1 MRRGNKYIGVFD
13 SGFGGLDVLRGIVKE
28 LPSYNYI
35 YLGDTARLPYG
46 NRPKETVYEFTKQ
59 AVDFLFRQNCELII
73 LACNT
78 ASSDALRKIQ
88 REYLPKKYP
97 HKKVLGVLI
106 PLSEEA
112 VKYTKSLK
120 VGVIATVGT
129 VQSKSFLREL
139 KKLNPRIEVF
149 QEACPLLVPLVEA
162 GKQNSKKTDLAL
174 KKYLKPLLKEN
185 IDTLILGCTHYGI
198 LEKQIQKMIGPK
210 IKIISGSEL
219 VGKKLKDYLSNHKEL
234 EKKLGKGKARVF
246 YSTKL
251 TANFT
256 KLGSKFFGSNIIA
269 RKAVIK

>member
-1 MRRGNKYIGVFD
+1 MKAKNKFIGVFD

-97 HKKVLGVLI
+97 GKKVLGVLI

-120 VGVIATVGT
+120 IGVMATIGT
-129 VQSKSFLREL
+129 VQSKSFVREL
-139 KKLNPRIEVF
+139 GKLDTKIEVF
-149 QEACPLLVPLVEA
+149 QEACPLLVPLVET
-162 GKQNSKKTDLAL
+162 GKQNSKKT
-174 KKYLKPLLKEN
+174 E
-185 IDTLILGCTHYGI
+185 G
-198 LEKQIQKMIGPK
+198 
-210 IKIISGSEL
+210 
-219 VGKKLKDYLSNHKEL
+219 
-234 EKKLGKGKARVF
+234 
-246 YSTKL
+246 
-251 TANFT
+251 
-256 KLGSKFFGSNIIA
+256 
-269 RKAVIK
+269 

>member
-1 MRRGNKYIGVFD
+1 MKKDKYIGVFD

-46 NRPKETVYEFTKQ
+46 NRPKEIVYEFTKQ
-59 AVDFLFRQNCELII
+59 AVDFLFKQNCELII
-73 LACNT
+73 VACNT

-97 HKKVLGVLI
+97 NKKVLGVLI
-106 PLSEEA
+106 PISEET
-112 VKYTKSLK
+112 VEKTKSLK
-120 VGVIATVGT
+120 IGVMATIGT
-129 VQSKSFLREL
+129 VKSKSFLREL
-139 KKLNPRIEVF
+139 SKLNSRVKVF

-162 GKQNSKKTDLAL
+162 GEQNSKKTDLAL
-174 KKYLKPLLKEN
+174 RKYLKPLLKEN
-185 IDTLILGCTHYGI
+185 IDTLVLGCTHYGI
-198 LEKQIQKMIGPK
+198 LEKQIQKIIGPK

-219 VGKKLKDYLSNHKEL
+219 IGKKLKNYLSKHKEL
-234 EKKLGKGKARVF
+234 EKKLGMGRARVF

-256 KLGSKFFGSNIIA
+256 KLGSKFFGGNIIA
-269 RKAVIK
+269 RKAVVK

>member
-1 MRRGNKYIGVFD
+1 MKTKNKFIGVFD
-13 SGFGGLDVLRGIVKE
+13 SGFGGLNVLRGIIKE
-28 LPSYNYI
+28 LPRYNYV

-59 AVDFLFRQNCELII
+59 AVDFLFKQNCELII

-97 HKKVLGVLI
+97 NKKVLGVLI

-112 VKYTKSLK
+112 VKYTKNLK
-120 VGVIATVGT
+120 IGVMATVGT

-139 KKLNPRIEVF
+139 RKLDSKIEVS

-162 GKQNSKKTDLAL
+162 GKQDSKETDLAL
-174 KKYLKPLLKEN
+174 RKYLKPLLKEN
-185 IDTLILGCTHYGI
+185 VDTLILGCTHYGI
-198 LEKQIQKMIGPK
+198 LEKQIRKIIGSK

-219 VGKKLKDYLSNHKEL
+219 VGRKLKGYLNNHKEL
-234 EKKLGKGKARVF
+234 EKKLGKGRARVF

-256 KLGSKFFGSNIIA
+256 KLGSKFFGSNIIV

>member
-1 MRRGNKYIGVFD
+1 MNRDSAIGVFD
-13 SGFGGLDVLRGIVKE
+13 SGIGGLTVLQKIMEALPKE
-28 LPSYNYI
+28 NTV
-35 YLGDTARLPYG
+35 YLGDTARSPYG
-46 NRPKETVYEFTKQ
+46 TKSVETVLRYSFENT
-59 AVDFLFRQNCELII
+59 DFLMEKGVKLVVV
-73 LACNT
+73 ACNT
-78 ASSDALRKIQ
+78 STAIALESL
-88 REYLPKKYP
+88 RENVSVP
-97 HKKVLGVLI
+97 VI
-106 PLSEEA
+106 
-112 VKYTKSLK
+112 
-120 VGVIATVGT
+120 GVIEPGVRAALKQTRNGKIGIIGTEATI
-129 VQSKSFLREL
+129 QSGAYTRAL
-139 KKLNPRIEVF
+139 KKLDSKIEVYSR
-149 QEACPLLVPLVEA
+149 ACPLFVPLVEEGWLDNA
-162 GKQNSKKTDLAL
+162 VVKMTVESYLGSLKQSG
-174 KKYLKPLLKEN
+174 